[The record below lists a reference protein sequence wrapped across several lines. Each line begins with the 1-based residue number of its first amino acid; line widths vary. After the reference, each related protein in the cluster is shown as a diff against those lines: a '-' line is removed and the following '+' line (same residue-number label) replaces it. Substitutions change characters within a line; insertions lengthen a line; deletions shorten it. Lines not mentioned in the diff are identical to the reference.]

1 MCIYIYIYVYMYIY
15 VVLCVYA
22 YKYTS
27 QGYVDRS
34 VRAIIKST
42 DNLSFWTPQT
52 GETST
57 RGLSIL
63 ESLDVRGM
71 ERSMEISTD
80 FSPWTKSR
88 RWSMAIK
95 GCNPQGLGIS
105 WDFRPHQ
112 NHISTGWSKQLSSAW
127 TASAV
132 EISIFLG
139 QDLPTTTESEAR
151 IRSTPLTQP
160 LANISTIT
168 SQPQFSKI
176 NANAILQPLIF
187 RYIYIYIYIHIYIY
201 THT

>member
-1 MCIYIYIYVYMYIY
+1 MYIYIYIVI
-15 VVLCVYA
+15 CVYA

-42 DNLSFWTPQT
+42 DHLSF
-52 GETST
+52 
-57 RGLSIL
+57 
-63 ESLDVRGM
+63 GM
-71 ERSMEISTD
+71 PRCRRKWNEAWNLRSTD
-80 FSPWTKSR
+80 FSRMKSW
-88 RWSMAIK
+88 RWSMAIN

-168 SQPQFSKI
+168 SQPQFSKMI
-176 NANAILQPLIF
+176 ANAILQPLIF
-187 RYIYIYIYIHIYIY
+187 RYIYTYIYIY
-201 THT
+201 THTYIYVYIYTYICIYIYTYKYIYIDRIIW